1 MRVQVSPRLQVG
13 YLIFI
18 IYIYI
23 NGKVAEWSNAP
34 VLKTGEPARFRE
46 FESHPFRIS
55 APGVHMKASLAQLV
69 EPLICNQ

>member
-18 IYIYI
+18 IYI

-34 VLKTGEPARFRE
+34 VLKTGELQG
-46 FESHPFRIS
+46 SVSSNLTLS
-55 APGVHMKASLAQLV
+55 ALALQGG
-69 EPLICNQ
+69 I

>member
-34 VLKTGEPARFRE
+34 VLKTGEPQG
-46 FESHPFRIS
+46 SVSSNLTLS
-55 APGVHMKASLAQLV
+55 ALALQGG
-69 EPLICNQ
+69 I

>member
-34 VLKTGEPARFRE
+34 VLKTGELQG
-46 FESHPFRIS
+46 SVSSNLTLS
-55 APGVHMKASLAQLV
+55 ALALQGG
-69 EPLICNQ
+69 I